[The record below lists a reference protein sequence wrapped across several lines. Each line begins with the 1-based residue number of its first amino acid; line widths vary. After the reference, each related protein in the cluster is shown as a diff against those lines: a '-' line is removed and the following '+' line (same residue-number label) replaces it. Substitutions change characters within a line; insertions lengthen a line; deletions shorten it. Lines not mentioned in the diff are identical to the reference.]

1 MTISNNSIR
10 QRLVVLRKEITIQQ
24 DLYKASSPRESS
36 NAKTAQLPADSSSL
50 ESDVKSRSVESQVSP
65 VSVATQTS
73 FIAGEESDADGSTAK
88 LESVQVMVES
98 NGEVE
103 HSGEGKEDAC
113 IDDED
118 EDVDVEGEITDD
130 NTEDVDSLIKDDKT
144 TKAKVVKS
152 PEPAASSGRSSAN
165 KRKAANGDDG
175 NKLEAKK
182 SSIQCCARVSC

>member
-1 MTISNNSIR
+1 M
-10 QRLVVLRKEITIQQ
+10 VLRKEITFQQ

-36 NAKTAQLPADSSSL
+36 NGKTAQLPGDSSSL
-50 ESDVKSRSVESQVSP
+50 ESDMKSRSVESQVSP

-73 FIAGEESDADGSTAK
+73 FTAGEESDADGSTAK

-144 TKAKVVKS
+144 MKAKVVKC
-152 PEPAASSGRSSAN
+152 PEPAASPGRSSAN
-165 KRKAANGDDG
+165 KRKAASGDDS

-182 SSIQCCARVSC
+182 SNIQCCARVSC